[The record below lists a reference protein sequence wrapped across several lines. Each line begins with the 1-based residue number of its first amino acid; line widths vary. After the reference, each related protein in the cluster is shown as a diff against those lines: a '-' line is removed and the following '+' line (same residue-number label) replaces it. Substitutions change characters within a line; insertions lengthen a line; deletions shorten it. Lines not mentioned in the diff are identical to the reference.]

1 MRLFLAM
8 IGAVLFAILAT
19 TPPSPRGT
27 DAAATEFSAAR
38 AMIDLREIA
47 KLPHPTGTPEN
58 ARVRQVL
65 VAKLQALGLETHQTQ
80 SAMDEK
86 SAKRLQ
92 NWTHFTGPPPLLTNI
107 VAILPGTDPKLAAIL
122 LMAHHDTVGG
132 SPGAADDGAGVVS
145 ILETLRA
152 LKAQGK
158 PFRRDVIALITDG
171 EELGLSGATNFFAQD
186 PLRTHI
192 GPIVNMETRGGGGRA
207 SMFET
212 GDNNDAAVRL
222 LAGAVRR
229 PVGTSLS
236 VFVYKKLPNS
246 TDLTPAKAAGHYG
259 YNYAFVGRPGLYH
272 SPLATPG
279 NLDQGSLQDMGG
291 QVLDLTRALANAAAD
306 PVAQSDR
313 VFFDAFG
320 LFLIHYPPLFG
331 WVLLGAALG
340 AWGFAARR
348 GGGARDMWRG
358 AAVTIAIT
366 ILAGLLTFIL
376 NLASGADGPV
386 NYYDRLAAI
395 PRLQL
400 QALLACITSVAMIRA
415 LFVRERPSLAG
426 AFGAAIPVLLL
437 ATFAQAAAPTA
448 AFLIIVSALLGGLV
462 ALLVDR
468 GAVANAAAIMLA
480 ALGIGQQVT
489 VGYLLLQAVG
499 PDTPMVAAL
508 PLMLISTIAWPL
520 APSVTRRFALFV
532 AQVTLAAAVLIAV
545 WVRFDAVPPSVAT
558 YSKFGAPH

>member
-8 IGAVLFAILAT
+8 IGAVLLAILAT

-27 DAAATEFSAAR
+27 DTPATEFSAAR
-38 AMIDLREIA
+38 AMVDLRQIA
-47 KLPHPTGTPEN
+47 QAPHPTGTPEN
-58 ARVRQVL
+58 TRVRQVL
-65 VAKLQALGLETHQTQ
+65 VAKLQALGLQTRETQ
-80 SAMDEK
+80 SVMDEK

-92 NWTHFTGPPPLLTNI
+92 NWTHFTGPTPSLTNI
-107 VAILPGTDPKLAAIL
+107 IAILPGTDPKLPAIL
-122 LMAHHDTVGG
+122 LMAHHDTVAG

-152 LKAQGK
+152 LKAEGK
-158 PFRRDVIALITDG
+158 PFKRDVIALITDG
-171 EELGLSGATNFFAQD
+171 EELGLSGATNFFASD
-186 PLRTHI
+186 PLRSRV

-212 GDNNDAAVRL
+212 GDNNDAAIRL

-236 VFVYKKLPNS
+236 VFVYKQLPNS

-272 SPLATPG
+272 SPLATPD

-291 QVLDLTRALANAAAD
+291 QVLDLTRALANAPAD
-306 PVAQSDR
+306 PVAKSDR

-320 LFLIHYPPLFG
+320 LFLIHYPPVMG
-331 WVLLGAALG
+331 WVLLGAALI
-340 AWGFAARR
+340 AWGLAARR
-348 GGGARDMWRG
+348 SGSGREMWRG
-358 AAVTIAIT
+358 AAVTIGIVV
-366 ILAGLLTFIL
+366 LAGVLTFIL
-376 NLASGADGPV
+376 NFASGADGPV

-400 QALLACITSVAMIRA
+400 QALFACVTSVAMIRA
-415 LFVRERPSLAG
+415 LFVQRRPSLAG

-437 ATFAQAAAPTA
+437 ATFAQATAPTA
-448 AFLIIVSALLGGLV
+448 AFLIIVPALLGGLV

-468 GAVANAAAIMLA
+468 GTVANAAAIVLVA
-480 ALGIGQQVT
+480 IGIGHQLT

-508 PLMLISTIAWPL
+508 PLMLISVIAWPL
-520 APSVTRRFALFV
+520 APDVTRTFALFI
-532 AQVTLAAAVLIAV
+532 ARITLAAAVLLAF